1 MVVFKQRSEEQV
13 AGARTPRKEAKKHRD
28 FTLFFLALPGVV
40 FFLIFSY
47 IPMFGIVVAFKD
59 FDVTKGVLGS
69 DWNGLQNFVFFFQS
83 SILGRILFNTL
94 FLNVLFI
101 LATTFTSVLLAILIN
116 EIRLQFLRRFFQST
130 IFIPY
135 FMSWVVISM
144 ILQGFLGGI
153 GGQEPLV
160 NTWLNFIGIPSI
172 NWYLQPSAW
181 PVLLTF
187 LKVWQGAGYLSII
200 YLAAITSISPEI
212 YEAARIDGCTS
223 AQMAWRITVPLL
235 IPTILIMLL
244 LSVGKIFYGDFGM
257 IYSLVGD
264 NGTLFPTTD
273 VIDTYVFRAL
283 RASGNLG
290 MTAAVGLFQSVVGLI
305 LVLIVNW
312 TSRRYSDNTSL
323 F

>member
-1 MVVFKQRSEEQV
+1 MIVFKQRSEKQV
-13 AGARTPRKEAKKHRD
+13 VVAPVSRKAPRRQRD
-28 FTLFFLALPGVV
+28 LTLYLLALPGVA
-40 FFLIFSY
+40 FLLVFSY
-47 IPMFGIVVAFKD
+47 TPMFGIVVAFKD
-59 FDVTKGVLGS
+59 FDVTKGILGS
-69 DWNGLQNFVFFFQS
+69 DWNGLQNFVYFFQS
-83 SILGRILFNTL
+83 EILGRILFNTL

-116 EIRLQFLRRFFQST
+116 EIRLRFLQRLFQST
-130 IFIPY
+130 IFLPY
-135 FMSWVVISM
+135 FMSWIVISM
-144 ILQGFLGGI
+144 ILQGFIGGI
-153 GGQEPLV
+153 GGQESLV
-160 NTWLNFIGIPSI
+160 NTWLGFVGIPSI
-172 NWYLQPSAW
+172 NWYLQPSVW
-181 PVLLTF
+181 PILLTF

-212 YEAARIDGCTS
+212 YESARIDGCSS

-264 NGTLFPTTD
+264 NGTLFSTTD

-283 RASGNLG
+283 RESGNLG
-290 MTAAVGLFQSVVGLI
+290 MTAAVGLFQSAVGLI
-305 LVLIVNW
+305 LVLLVNW
-312 TSRRYSDNTSL
+312 ISRRYSDNTSL

>member
-1 MVVFKQRSEEQV
+1 MIASKQRSEERV
-13 AGARTPRKEAKKHRD
+13 AVAPVSRKAMRIHSD
-28 FTLFFLALPGVV
+28 YTLYLLALPGVV

-47 IPMFGIVVAFKD
+47 FPMFGIVVAFKD
-59 FDVTKGVLGS
+59 FDVTKGILGS
-69 DWNGLQNFVFFFQS
+69 DWNGVQNFVFFFQS
-83 SILGRILFNTL
+83 TILGRILFNTL

-116 EIRLQFLRRFFQST
+116 EIRLRYLRRFFQST

-135 FMSWVVISM
+135 FMSWIVISM
-144 ILQGFLGGI
+144 ILQGFIGGI

-172 NWYLQPSAW
+172 NWYLQPSVW

-212 YEAARIDGCTS
+212 YEAARIDGCSS

-283 RASGNLG
+283 RESGNLG

-305 LVLIVNW
+305 LVLLVNW
-312 TSRRYSDNTSL
+312 ISRRYSDNTSL